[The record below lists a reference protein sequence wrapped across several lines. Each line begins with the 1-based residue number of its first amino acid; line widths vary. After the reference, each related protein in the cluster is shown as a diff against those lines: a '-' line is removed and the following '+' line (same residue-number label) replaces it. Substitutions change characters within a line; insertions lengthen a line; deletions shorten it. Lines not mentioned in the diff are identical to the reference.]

1 MGRRTGRAYAV
12 KLLLDEMLSPDIG
25 HLLHDRG
32 YDVQAIA
39 ASANAELSD
48 PEVLDLARSQQRAVV
63 TNNVRDFRPLHI
75 AAVHAGGAGH
85 YGVIFMAGNFRR
97 SKADI
102 GRIAGALEAKLK
114 HYPGLDD
121 LANAEDWL

>member
-1 MGRRTGRAYAV
+1 V
-12 KLLLDEMLSPDIG
+12 KLLLDEMLSPDIAQ
-25 HLLHDRG
+25 LLQGRG

-39 ASANAELSD
+39 GSAHAELSD

-63 TNNVRDFRPLHI
+63 TNNVRDFRALHI
-75 AAVHAGGAGH
+75 AAVQAGGAGH
-85 YGVIFMAGNFRR
+85 HGMVFMAGNFRR

-102 GRIAGALEAKLK
+102 VRIADALDEKLK
-114 HYPGLDD
+114 QYPGLED

>member
-1 MGRRTGRAYAV
+1 V
-12 KLLLDEMLSPDIG
+12 KLLLDEMLSPDIAE
-25 HLLHDRG
+25 LLHRRG

-75 AAVHAGGAGH
+75 AAVQAGGTGH
-85 YGVIFMAGNFRR
+85 YGMVFIAGNFRR

-102 GRIAGALEAKLK
+102 GRIADALEQKLK
-114 HYPGLDD
+114 QYPGLGD
-121 LANAEDWL
+121 LADAEEWL

>member
-1 MGRRTGRAYAV
+1 V
-12 KLLLDEMLSPDIG
+12 KLLLDEMLSPDIAE
-25 HLLHDRG
+25 LLQDRG
-32 YDVQAIA
+32 HDVQAIA
-39 ASANAELSD
+39 GSAHAELSD

-75 AAVHAGGAGH
+75 AAVQVDGTGH
-85 YGVIFMAGNFRR
+85 YGMVFMAGNFRR

-102 GRIAGALEAKLK
+102 GRIVDALDDKLK
-114 HYPGLDD
+114 QYSGLRD

>member
-1 MGRRTGRAYAV
+1 V
-12 KLLLDEMLSPDIG
+12 KLLLDEMLSPDIAEV
-25 HLLHDRG
+25 LHGRG

-39 ASANAELSD
+39 NSAHAELSD
-48 PEVLDLARSQQRAVV
+48 PDVLDLARSQQRAVV

-75 AAVHAGGAGH
+75 AAVGAGGAGH
-85 YGVIFMAGNFRR
+85 YGIIFMASNFRR

-102 GRIAGALEAKLK
+102 GRIADALEEKLK
-114 HYPGLDD
+114 QYPGLED

>member
-1 MGRRTGRAYAV
+1 V
-12 KLLLDEMLSPDIG
+12 KLLLDEMLSPDIAP
-25 HLLHDRG
+25 LLHERG
-32 YDVQAIA
+32 YDVQAVA

-75 AAVHAGGAGH
+75 AAVQAGGVGH
-85 YGVIFMAGNFRR
+85 FGMVFMAGNFRR

-102 GRIAGALEAKLK
+102 GRIADALEEKLK
-114 HYPGLDD
+114 QYPGLSD

>member
-1 MGRRTGRAYAV
+1 M
-12 KLLLDEMLSPDIG
+12 KLLLDEMLSPDIAE
-25 HLLHDRG
+25 LLRVRG

-63 TNNVRDFRPLHI
+63 TNNVRDFRPLHFD
-75 AAVHAGGAGH
+75 AVQAGGTGH
-85 YGVIFMAGNFRR
+85 YGMVFMAGNFRR

-102 GRIAGALEAKLK
+102 GRIADAVEQKLRQ
-114 HYPGLDD
+114 YPGLED
-121 LANAEDWL
+121 LSHAEDWL